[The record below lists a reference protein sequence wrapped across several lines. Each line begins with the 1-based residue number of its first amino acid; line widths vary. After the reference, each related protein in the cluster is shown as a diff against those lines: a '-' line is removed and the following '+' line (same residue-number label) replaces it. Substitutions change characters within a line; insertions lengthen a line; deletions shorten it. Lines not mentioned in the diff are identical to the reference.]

1 MQNGELFRRSSCW
14 KKCPALSLPNHA
26 ASHKGAQNERRHA
39 FPSWKGLWKQHHTK
53 AVSAVSTIGI
63 MTDIRQ
69 HRVRKNSV
77 SMV

>member
-1 MQNGELFRRSSCW
+1 MQNGEIFRQSSCR
-14 KKCPALSLPNHA
+14 KKCPALSLQNHA
-26 ASHKGAQNERRHA
+26 AHYKGAQNGRRHA
-39 FPSWKGLWKQHHTK
+39 FPSWKGFWKQHHTK
-53 AVSAVSTIGI
+53 AASAVSTIGI